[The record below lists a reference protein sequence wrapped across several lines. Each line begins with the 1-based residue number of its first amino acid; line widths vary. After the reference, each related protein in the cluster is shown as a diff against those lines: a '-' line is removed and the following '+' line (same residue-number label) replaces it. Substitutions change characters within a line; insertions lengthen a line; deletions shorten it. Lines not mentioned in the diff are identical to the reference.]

1 MGHNGSPTGGINLR
15 KSEVSRCRDGQIR
28 QYGIDPWPFAGS
40 PLVKKLLAI
49 SERNQWIMI
58 SCYFCPVQNK
68 SKLNLLM
75 EILSLHIYGNFLRFE
90 DAIMAGVNRKFDFDD
105 MTVDELW
112 QLHEKL
118 SQVLSV
124 RLTSEKRELEKR
136 LAQLRR
142 EKETGPSEPAEMV
155 AAPRERRKYP
165 RVLPKYQNPDEPS
178 ETWSGRGKQPRWL
191 TAALKTGHTIEEF
204 LIKKA
209 EATQPS
215 MQRRQ
220 A

>member
-1 MGHNGSPTGGINLR
+1 MVGLG
-15 KSEVSRCRDGQIR
+15 
-28 QYGIDPWPFAGS
+28 
-40 PLVKKLLAI
+40 
-49 SERNQWIMI
+49 
-58 SCYFCPVQNK
+58 
-68 SKLNLLM
+68 
-75 EILSLHIYGNFLRFE
+75 
-90 DAIMAGVNRKFDFDD
+90 RKFDFDA

-118 SQVLSV
+118 SHVLSV

-142 EKETGPSEPAEMV
+142 DKEMRSSEAVEAPAV
-155 AAPRERRKYP
+155 PRERRKYP
-165 RVLPKYQNPDEPS
+165 RVFPKYQNPNEPS

-204 LIKKA
+204 AIEKA
-209 EATQPS
+209 ESGQPALS
-215 MQRRQ
+215 HRRR